1 MSQRP
6 INLSSLR
13 KRAKKVIERKQTE
26 FLGSKVNQATDQE
39 ASHLIEELRVYQTE
53 LEIQNQELS
62 KAQSEIS
69 KTLEKYRTLFEHLPL
84 PGILIDIHGF
94 IVEANFLAC
103 ELLGLR
109 RNASLQQ
116 RSALQLFDNAG
127 RSQIYKIL
135 RDRSSST
142 AQTVELVSLKTVQ
155 GGHIPCD
162 VHVLHLNYEIDLDH
176 AGKTLLVLVD
186 RSAEIALQKSKEFK
200 NAILDSMSAQ
210 IAVLD
215 QDGVIVLVNEAWRR
229 FAIENG
235 SDPQK
240 TNYIGINYL
249 DVCHGTSESIPA
261 EGAKEAYDGVRKVL
275 NGQLPGFRV
284 DYPCHSPTEQRWF
297 TMAATP
303 LGEKGMGVVISHTN
317 ITESKR
323 AEMAASDSQETLRSI
338 LKTTRDGFWRVNS
351 RGHLIDVNAAY
362 SQQSGYSSDEL
373 VGMHFSSLLA
383 DGQAEATQRHIQQ
396 LIKTG
401 NEQFESVH
409 RRKDGTLWHV
419 EISATYRELAGGEAL
434 VFLRDITERKCAEAE
449 LNTALEAAK
458 RADQAKDEFLANITH
473 ELRTPLSAVI
483 GFSSLA
489 RPLST
494 DPLQSSYL
502 EKVNNAGRTL
512 ASIIDDLLDLS
523 KIVSGHL
530 VFEATPFS
538 LRQLVM
544 RSISL
549 IGYKAEEKGLD
560 LRHFIDDRLA
570 DVLIGDSLRVEQIL
584 LNLLSNAV
592 KFTNA
597 GYVELRVSQPAIE
610 SKRVCLRIEVEDSGI
625 GLSENEISLMFK
637 PFSQADASVTR
648 KFGGT
653 GLGLSIC
660 RRLAESM
667 DGKIGVSSRKG
678 EGTTFKV
685 EIWLGQSETE
695 TLPLVPVEEELP
707 LVCYHDVRVL
717 VVDDQPY
724 NREIVEGLLAA
735 VGITPHLVC
744 NGQEAIDILMAD
756 SEGFDL
762 VLMDIQ
768 MPVVDGLTATRII
781 RQTERLANLP
791 ILAMTAH
798 TMVREREKSLAA
810 GMNGHIG
817 KPFDENDFYRLLAK
831 WIPHEKKCI
840 DTDFSD
846 SNKSRVPDF
855 PLLLGV
861 DTKDGLALLL
871 GDETRYRHWLKDFVV
886 EAPVAVN
893 KIRQALNAGQSEQ
906 ASMGAH
912 SLKGRMGMLGMK
924 NLHAI
929 AGTLEAAIDNSET
942 TEELLFKLEHGITCM
957 CDEILHKLGPAEG
970 SLPIIEN
977 SPLVL
982 PKSSPPASVLQ
993 LIASLRAGDSDCD
1006 KFAANCLAELENT
1019 EWAVLLR
1026 QALVNIEHFDFVS
1039 ATRLLSGG
1047 K

>member
-6 INLSSLR
+6 INLSALR
-13 KRAKKVIERKQTE
+13 KRAKKMIERKQPE
-26 FLGSKVNQATDQE
+26 YLGATTNSLAGQD

-53 LEIQNQELS
+53 LEVQNQELS
-62 KAQSEIS
+62 KAQSEIA
-69 KTLEKYRTLFEHLPL
+69 KTLEKYRTLFEYLPL
-84 PGILIDIHGF
+84 PGVLVDIHGF

-103 ELLGLR
+103 QLLGLR
-109 RNASLQQ
+109 RNATLQQ
-116 RSALQLFDNAG
+116 RSALQLFDSAA

-135 RDRSSST
+135 RDRSNST
-142 AQTVELVSLKTVQ
+142 AQTVELVSLKTTQ
-155 GGHIPCD
+155 GNYIPCD
-162 VHVLHLNYEIDLDH
+162 VHVLHLNYEIDQ
-176 AGKTLLVLVD
+176 AGQTLLVLVD

-215 QDGVIVLVNEAWRR
+215 QDGVIVSVNEAWRR
-229 FAIENG
+229 FASENG

-240 TNYIGINYL
+240 TSHVGINYL
-249 DVCHGTSESIPA
+249 DVCHGTAGAIPP
-261 EGAKEAYDGVRKVL
+261 EGAKEAYEGVLKVL
-275 NGQLPGFRV
+275 NGQLPGFSV

-303 LGEKGMGVVISHTN
+303 LGGKGMGVVISHTN

-338 LKTTRDGFWRVNS
+338 LKTTRDGFWRVS
-351 RGHLIDVNAAY
+351 SSGHLIDVNGAY
-362 SQQSGYSSDEL
+362 CQQSGYTSNEL
-373 VGMHFSSLLA
+373 LGMHFSKLLA
-383 DGQAEATQRHIQQ
+383 EGEAEATQNHIQQ
-396 LIKTG
+396 LIKAG
-401 NEQFESVH
+401 NDQFESLH
-409 RRKDGTLWHV
+409 QRKDGTLWHV

-494 DPLQSSYL
+494 DPLQNSYL
-502 EKVNNAGRTL
+502 EKVNNAGHTL

-538 LRQLVM
+538 FRQLVT

-560 LRHFIDDRLA
+560 LRHSIDEHLA
-570 DVLIGDSLRVEQIL
+570 DVLIGDSLRIEQIL

-592 KFTNA
+592 KFTNT

-610 SKRVCLRIEVEDSGI
+610 LNRACLRIEVEDSGI
-625 GLSENEISLMFK
+625 GLSEDELALMFK

-660 RRLAESM
+660 KRLAESM
-667 DGKIGVSSRKG
+667 DGKIAVSSQKG
-678 EGTTFKV
+678 EGTTFQV
-685 EIWLGQSETE
+685 EIWLGLAEMET
-695 TLPLVPVEEELP
+695 TPQTVVEEDLP
-707 LVCYHDVRVL
+707 SAHYHDARVL

-724 NREIVEGLLAA
+724 NREIVEGLLAT
-735 VGITPHLVC
+735 VGIAPNMAS
-744 NGQEAIDILMAD
+744 NGQEAIDILLAD
-756 SEGFDL
+756 TGDFDL

-768 MPVVDGLTATRII
+768 MPVMDGLTATRII
-781 RQTERLANLP
+781 RQTDRFAHLP
-791 ILAMTAH
+791 IIAMTAH
-798 TMVREREKSLAA
+798 TMAREKEKSKVA

-817 KPFDENDFYRLLAK
+817 KPFDENGFYRLLAK
-831 WIPHEKKCI
+831 WIPLEKQRI
-840 DTDFSD
+840 NNAPLNRTPNST
-846 SNKSRVPDF
+846 PGF
-855 PLLLGV
+855 PKLLGI

-871 GDETRYRHWLKDFVV
+871 GDETRYRHWLNDFVA
-886 EAPVAVN
+886 EAPVAIE
-893 KIRQALNAGQSEQ
+893 KIRQALASGQSES
-906 ASMGAH
+906 ASMVAH

-929 AGTLEAAIDNSET
+929 AGALEAAIDSSAE
-942 TEELLFKLEHGITCM
+942 TEEVLFKLDHGVACM
-957 CDEILHKLGPAEG
+957 RDEIRNKLGSTGDTLE
-970 SLPIIEN
+970 
-977 SPLVL
+977 SPDIVPTIL
-982 PKSSPPASVLQ
+982 PKSPLPDSVRQ
-993 LIASLRAGDSDCD
+993 LLISLSAGDSDCD
-1006 KFAANCLAELENT
+1006 KYATDCLAELEGT
-1019 EWAVLLR
+1019 AWATPVK
-1026 QALVNIEHFDFVS
+1026 QALKHIQNFDF
-1039 ATRLLSGG
+1039 AAAIRLLSGE